1 MVVVQ
6 KILEKGC
13 LLFFLIPGIGLLC
26 AVYYLLLSVL
36 KLTFT
41 GKSVLSGIFCIA
53 LLIFIGL
60 IIWKGLDIKK
70 ETDFLSRD

>member
-1 MVVVQ
+1 MLTIQ

-13 LLFFLIPGIGLLC
+13 LFFFLIPGIGLLC
-26 AVYYLLLSVL
+26 AVYYLLMSVL

-41 GKSVLSGIFCIA
+41 GQSVLSGIFCIA

-60 IIWKGLDIKK
+60 IIWKGLDIRK
-70 ETDFLSRD
+70 EMDFLDRA